1 MPFVLRP
8 FRRFPVPC
16 AVTYNA
22 GSCIDAP
29 ITASGHDIV

>member
-8 FRRFPVPC
+8 FPVPC

-29 ITASGHDIV
+29 ITDTGSDIV